1 MDSFSKSIKNCKL
14 GIVIQARM
22 GSSRLPG
29 KVLMP
34 FVGSKSI
41 LDLIIDNVKSV
52 VQNKYEIV
60 IATSNSNENSILEK
74 YALEKKVLLFKG
86 DENDV
91 LSRFIETGIQFG
103 YTHILRICA
112 DNPFLS
118 KYFLNGLISEWESSL
133 NDYLSFK
140 MFNETPIIKSHIG
153 LFTEIV
159 SFKSLQKA
167 KGSTN
172 KNNYLENVTEYIYE
186 HPSQFDINF
195 LKLPEFISQRSDLRF
210 TVDDIEDFQILSEIY
225 KKCNYDDNIEELI
238 FTVDNSSVYN
248 NHMIDNI
255 KKYTK

>member
-1 MDSFSKSIKNCKL
+1 
-14 GIVIQARM
+14 M

-29 KVLMP
+29 KILMP
-34 FVGSKSI
+34 FVESKSI

-60 IATSNSNENSILEK
+60 IATSNSNENYTLEN
-74 YALEKKVLLFKG
+74 YAKAKKVLLFKG

-91 LSRFIETGIQFG
+91 LSRFIETGIQYG

-118 KYFLNGLISEWESSL
+118 KFFLKFLISKWEQSL

-140 MFNETPIIKSHIG
+140 MFNGTPIIKSHIG
-153 LFTEIV
+153 LFAEIV
-159 SFKSLQKA
+159 SSHSLQIAKA
-167 KGSTN
+167 STN

-186 HPSQFDINF
+186 HPGQFDINF
-195 LKLPEFISQRSDLRF
+195 IELPEYISNRIDLRF
-210 TVDDIEDFQILSEIY
+210 TVDDIDDFQILSQIHN
-225 KKCNYDDNIEELI
+225 KCKFDDNIEELI
-238 FTVDNSSVYN
+238 FIVDNSKIYK

-255 KKYTK
+255 KRYTK

>member
-1 MDSFSKSIKNCKL
+1 MTSFLKSTNNCKL

-29 KVLMP
+29 KVLLP
-34 FVGSKSI
+34 FVDSKSI
-41 LDLIIDNVKSV
+41 LDLIIDNVKNV

-60 IATSNSNENSILEK
+60 IATSSSNENCILEK
-74 YALEKKVLLFKG
+74 YAEEKKVLFFKG

-118 KYFLNGLISEWESSL
+118 KYFLNFLISEWERSL

-140 MFNETPIIKSHIG
+140 LFNGTPIIKSHVG
-153 LFTEIV
+153 LFAEIV
-159 SFKSLQKA
+159 STHSLQIAKA
-167 KGSTN
+167 STN

-186 HPSQFDINF
+186 HPSRFDINF
-195 LKLPEFISQRSDLRF
+195 LELPEFISNRIDIRF
-210 TVDDIEDFQILSEIY
+210 TVDDIDDFQILSELH
-225 KKCNYDDNIEELI
+225 KKCKFDDNIEELI
-238 FTVDNSSVYN
+238 FIVDNSSIYK
-248 NHMIDNI
+248 NHMINNI
-255 KKYTK
+255 KRYTK